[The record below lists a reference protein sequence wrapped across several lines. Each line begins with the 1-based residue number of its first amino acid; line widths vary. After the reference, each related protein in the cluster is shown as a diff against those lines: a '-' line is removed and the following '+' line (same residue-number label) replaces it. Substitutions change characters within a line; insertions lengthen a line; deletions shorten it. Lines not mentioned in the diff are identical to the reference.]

1 MLKKYILKKLEIKND
16 DMVINVAQRERNNIK
31 CYTSAFSNIQI
42 REGPSLK

>member
-1 MLKKYILKKLEIKND
+1 MFKKYILKKLEIKND

-42 REGPSLK
+42 RE